1 MSRIFSTKSF
11 SHWMRKNDIV
21 DASLVKAVG
30 EMEAGLIDAEL
41 GGSLYKKRISLSGMG
56 KRGGARTI
64 IATLF
69 KEKWFFLYGFNKN
82 EKASISAKEKR
93 TLTKLAEQFLRYS
106 DEELNK
112 VIQKNIIREVIP

>member
-1 MSRIFSTKSF
+1 
-11 SHWMRKNDIV
+11 MRKNDIV

-41 GGSLYKKRISLSGMG
+41 GGSLYKKRIALSGMG
-56 KRGGARTI
+56 KRGGVRTI